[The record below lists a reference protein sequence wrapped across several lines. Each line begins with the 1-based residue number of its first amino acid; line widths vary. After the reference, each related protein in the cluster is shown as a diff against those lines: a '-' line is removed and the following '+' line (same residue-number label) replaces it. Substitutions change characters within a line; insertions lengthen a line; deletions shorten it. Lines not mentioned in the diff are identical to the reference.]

1 MTKFTTIRLPV
12 ELYEQLKALAKA
24 ENRSLS
30 SQIVQ
35 ILKKATE

>member
-35 ILKKATE
+35 ILRKAVE

>member
-1 MTKFTTIRLPV
+1 MTKFVTTRIPV
-12 ELYEQLKALAKA
+12 DLYEKLKALAKA